1 MKLIL
6 LGAPG
11 AGKGTQADI
20 IKKKLNIPTIS
31 TGNILRAAVKNG
43 TPTGLKAK
51 EYMDAGKLVPD
62 EVIIGIINERLQESD
77 CANGYILDGVPRTI
91 AQAEALE
98 QAGIRFDAVVAIE
111 IHCGGYHTGDPAGV
125 GSGRMITLKSPHEIE
140 LMRRAGKIT
149 AAARALARDM
159 VKPGVTTAQIDK
171 AVFQFIKEQ
180 GATPSFLHYNGYPAS
195 VCVSVNDEII
205 HGIPGKRVLQEG
217 DIVSVDVGA
226 FIGGFHG
233 DCAGTYPCGQVSDE
247 ALRLIRVTQQSFF
260 EGMKYARE
268 GYRLSDISAAVQ
280 AYVEANGFSV
290 VREYVGHGVGR
301 QMHEAPEVP
310 NYGKPGHGP
319 RLLRGMTIAVEPM
332 VNAGTAAIR
341 QMPDGWTVR
350 TADGKNA
357 AHYEN
362 TVLIT
367 AGEPELLTD
376 PEKSLV

>member
-1 MKLIL
+1 
-6 LGAPG
+6 
-11 AGKGTQADI
+11 
-20 IKKKLNIPTIS
+20 
-31 TGNILRAAVKNG
+31 
-43 TPTGLKAK
+43 
-51 EYMDAGKLVPD
+51 
-62 EVIIGIINERLQESD
+62 
-77 CANGYILDGVPRTI
+77 
-91 AQAEALE
+91 
-98 QAGIRFDAVVAIE
+98 
-111 IHCGGYHTGDPAGV
+111 
-125 GSGRMITLKSPHEIE
+125 MITLKSEHEIE

-149 AAARALARDM
+149 AAARALAREM
-159 VKPGVTTAQIDK
+159 VKPGVTTQQIDK
-171 AVFQFIKEQ
+171 AVYHFIKSQ
-180 GATPSFLHYNGYPAS
+180 GAVPSFLNYNGYPAS

-205 HGIPGKRVLQEG
+205 HGIPGKRVLHEG

-268 GYRLSDISAAVQ
+268 GCRLSDISAAVQ

>member
-1 MKLIL
+1 
-6 LGAPG
+6 
-11 AGKGTQADI
+11 
-20 IKKKLNIPTIS
+20 
-31 TGNILRAAVKNG
+31 
-43 TPTGLKAK
+43 
-51 EYMDAGKLVPD
+51 
-62 EVIIGIINERLQESD
+62 
-77 CANGYILDGVPRTI
+77 
-91 AQAEALE
+91 
-98 QAGIRFDAVVAIE
+98 
-111 IHCGGYHTGDPAGV
+111 
-125 GSGRMITLKSPHEIE
+125 MITLKSPHEIE

-149 AAARALARDM
+149 AAARAVARDM

-180 GATPSFLHYNGYPAS
+180 GAIPSFLHYNGYPAS

-260 EGMKYARE
+260 EGIKYARE

-290 VREYVGHGVGR
+290 VREYVGHGIGR

-332 VNAGTAAIR
+332 VNGGSAAIK

>member
-1 MKLIL
+1 
-6 LGAPG
+6 
-11 AGKGTQADI
+11 
-20 IKKKLNIPTIS
+20 
-31 TGNILRAAVKNG
+31 
-43 TPTGLKAK
+43 
-51 EYMDAGKLVPD
+51 
-62 EVIIGIINERLQESD
+62 
-77 CANGYILDGVPRTI
+77 
-91 AQAEALE
+91 
-98 QAGIRFDAVVAIE
+98 
-111 IHCGGYHTGDPAGV
+111 
-125 GSGRMITLKSPHEIE
+125 MITLKSPHEIE

-149 AAARALARDM
+149 AAARAVARDM

-180 GATPSFLHYNGYPAS
+180 GAIPSFLHYNGYPAS

-260 EGMKYARE
+260 EGIKYARE

-290 VREYVGHGVGR
+290 VREYVGHGIGR
-301 QMHEAPEVP
+301 QMHEAPEIP

-332 VNAGTAAIR
+332 VNGGSAAIK